1 MSVSV
6 RKTKK
11 ILLTGP
17 PGTGK
22 TAVIDVLKEL
32 NYAVKEEV
40 IREMTAS
47 LEDLHETDGINPL
60 VIADDP
66 LDFNTRL
73 FEKRK
78 EHYLQSAVHELCF
91 FDRGLIDV
99 VGYMEH
105 FKQTYPSYFTA
116 EIKNNRY
123 DLVFYFE
130 PWEAIFTKDD
140 ERLETFKDVLS
151 IDDTLKKCYH
161 RLNYNFIVVPQ
172 KSIAERTRFILN
184 MINT

>member
-22 TAVIDVLKEL
+22 TAVIDALKEL

-40 IREMTAS
+40 IREMTAA
-47 LEDLHETDGINPL
+47 LEDLNESDGINPL

-66 LDFNTRL
+66 LEFNKRL

-78 EHYLQSAVHELCF
+78 DHFKQSVTNEVCF

-105 FKQTYPSYFTA
+105 FKQVYPAYFTA

-123 DLVFYFE
+123 DMVFYFE
-130 PWEAIFTKDD
+130 PWEAIFTKDE

-161 RLNYNFIVVPQ
+161 RLDYDFVVVPQ

-184 MINT
+184 MINV

>member
-22 TAVIDVLKEL
+22 TAVIDALKEL

-40 IREMTAS
+40 IREMTAA
-47 LEDLHETDGINPL
+47 LEDLNESDGINPL
-60 VIADDP
+60 VIANDP
-66 LDFNTRL
+66 LEFNKQL

-78 EHYLQSAVHELCF
+78 EHFKQSATNEVCF

-105 FKQTYPSYFTA
+105 FKQVYPPHS
-116 EIKNNRY
+116 
-123 DLVFYFE
+123 
-130 PWEAIFTKDD
+130 
-140 ERLETFKDVLS
+140 S
-151 IDDTLKKCYH
+151 
-161 RLNYNFIVVPQ
+161 NY
-172 KSIAERTRFILN
+172 
-184 MINT
+184 

>member
-22 TAVIDVLKEL
+22 TAVIDALKEL

-40 IREMTAS
+40 IREMTAA
-47 LEDLHETDGINPL
+47 LEDLNESDGINPL

-66 LDFNTRL
+66 LEFNKRL

-78 EHYLQSAVHELCF
+78 EHFKQSATNEVCF

-105 FKQTYPSYFTA
+105 FKQVYPPYFTA
-116 EIKNNRY
+116 EIKN
-123 DLVFYFE
+123 
-130 PWEAIFTKDD
+130 P
-140 ERLETFKDVLS
+140 ERNLLITWLKLTTTTLIIADNAQCRHLLTEHSKLEVSL
-151 IDDTLKKCYH
+151 
-161 RLNYNFIVVPQ
+161 LNYRI
-172 KSIAERTRFILN
+172 STS
-184 MINT
+184 

>member
-1 MSVSV
+1 MSVSI

-22 TAVIDVLKEL
+22 TAVIDALKEM

-47 LEDLHETDGINPL
+47 LEDLNQSDGMNPL
-60 VIADDP
+60 VITDNP
-66 LDFNTRL
+66 LDFNIRL

-78 EHYLQSAVHELCF
+78 KHYQQSAVHEICF

-99 VGYMEH
+99 VGYMEY
-105 FKQTYPSYFTA
+105 FEQTYPPYFTT

-123 DLVFYFE
+123 DIVFYFE

-140 ERLETFKDVLS
+140 QRLEAFIDVLS
-151 IDDTLKKCYH
+151 IDDTLKKCYYS
-161 RLNYNFIVVPQ
+161 LNYDFVVVPQ

-184 MINT
+184 MINA